1 MSFMPHHAVSRG
13 VSLLSDPYRRRWLG
27 WGFLVGSFFLV
38 SLHRVSTAVLSG
50 ELQVAFDTTGASL
63 GLLHSSFF
71 VLYALM
77 QVPAGLLTDRYGAR
91 AIAAGGT
98 GLMSLGAIAF
108 GLAPNYLVAFVG
120 RLMVGFGA
128 SVLFVAVL
136 RFCANWFRPD
146 EFGTMT
152 GVTFS
157 VGILGGLAA
166 TTPLAIAI
174 EELGW
179 RGSMTGLGLLGLGA
193 AVGIVLLSHD
203 SPADADLEPIDNVPE
218 RPEVTAADLKRY
230 VSRAVGEVETWL
242 LGIMLF
248 FMTGVG
254 ITIFGLWGIP
264 FLVQTYD
271 LSVVDASVYLLIGN
285 VGGMIGPTL
294 FGWLSDRLGKRTEL
308 IALSALVFAITWGIF
323 AVFGAI
329 SLLLVAAIFL
339 FGRILRGGI
348 PLAFT
353 TIKERHPEGASGT
366 VIGLINTMGWI
377 GAVVFPV
384 VLGWALDVYWTGE
397 TVNGQRVYS
406 LFGYRVAFAIAVG
419 AGVIALLCALAL
431 HVRTRGDRP
440 MESGPDVSPSD

>member
-1 MSFMPHHAVSRG
+1 VNP
-13 VSLLSDPYRRRWLG
+13 LSDPYRRRWLG
-27 WGFLVGSFFLV
+27 WGFLVAAFFLV

-50 ELQVAFDTTGASL
+50 ELMQAFDTTATSL

-71 VLYALM
+71 YLYALM

-98 GLMSLGAIAF
+98 GAMSLGAVTF
-108 GLAPNYLVAFVG
+108 GFAPTYLVAFVG
-120 RLMVGFGA
+120 RLLVGFGA
-128 SVLFVAVL
+128 SVLFVAVM

-174 EELGW
+174 TTLGW
-179 RGSMTGLGLLGLGA
+179 RWTMAGLGLFGFVA
-193 AVGIVLLSHD
+193 AVGVVLISHD
-203 SPADADLEPIDNVPE
+203 TPAGAGLEPIDDVAE

-230 VSRAVGEVETWL
+230 VADALREVETWL
-242 LGIMLF
+242 LGVMLF
-248 FMTGVG
+248 FMTGIG

-264 FLVQTYD
+264 FLVQSYGI
-271 LSVVDASVYLLIGN
+271 SVTAASVYLLIGN

-294 FGWLSDRLGKRTEL
+294 FGWLSDRLGRRTEL
-308 IALSALVFAITWGIF
+308 IALSTVVFAGTWAIF
-323 AVFGAI
+323 AVFGTI
-329 SLLLVAAIFL
+329 PLLLVAALFL

-366 VIGLINTMGWI
+366 VIGLINTMGWT
-377 GAVVFPV
+377 GAAVFPV
-384 VLGWALDVYWTGE
+384 LLGAALDAYWTGD
-397 TVNGQRVYS
+397 TVNGTRVYT
-406 LFGYRVAFAIAVG
+406 LLGYRIAFAIAAVAGLISVG
-419 AGVIALLCALAL
+419 CAVAL
-431 HVRTRGDRP
+431 HLRTRHDRP
-440 MESGPDVSPSD
+440 LEAGPATSPTD

>member
-1 MSFMPHHAVSRG
+1 VT
-13 VSLLSDPYRRRWLG
+13 LLSDPYRRRWIG
-27 WGFLVGSFFLV
+27 WGVLAAAFFLV
-38 SLHRVSTAVLSG
+38 SLHRVSTAVLSE
-50 ELQVAFDTTGASL
+50 ELMRAFDTTGTSL
-63 GLLHSSFF
+63 GFLHSSFF
-71 VLYALM
+71 YLYAAF

-98 GLMSLGAIAF
+98 GLMSLGALAF
-108 GLAPNYLVAFVG
+108 GLAGSYSVAFIGRVFVG
-120 RLMVGFGA
+120 LGA
-128 SVLFVAVL
+128 SVLFVASL
-136 RFCANWFRPD
+136 RFCANWFRPN

-174 EELGW
+174 ATVGW
-179 RGSMTGLGLLGLGA
+179 RTTMAGLGVLGLVIA
-193 AVGIVLLSHD
+193 AGVVLLSHD
-203 SPADADLEPIDNVPE
+203 SPEDAGLPAIDSVPE
-218 RPEVTAADLKRY
+218 RPDVSAADLKVY
-230 VSRAVGEVETWL
+230 VRDALGEVETWL

-264 FLVQTYD
+264 FLVQSYGI
-271 LSVVDASVYLLIGN
+271 SVTEASVYLLIGN

-294 FGWLSDRLGKRTEL
+294 FGWLSDRLGRRTEL
-308 IALSALVFAITWGIF
+308 IVLSAVVFALTWAVF
-323 AVFGAI
+323 AVFGTI
-329 SLLLVAAIFL
+329 PLLVVAVLFL

-377 GAVVFPV
+377 GAAIFPV
-384 VLGWALDVYWTGE
+384 VLGAALDAYWTGE
-397 TVNGQRVYS
+397 TVNGTRVYTA
-406 LFGYRVAFAIAVG
+406 FGYRVAFTIAVASG
-419 AGVIALLCALAL
+419 IVAVAAAVAL
-431 HVRTRGDRP
+431 HLRTRGDRP
-440 MESGPDVSPSD
+440 LAAGPAETPSD

>member
-1 MSFMPHHAVSRG
+1 MT
-13 VSLLSDPYRRRWLG
+13 LLSDPYRRRWIG
-27 WGFLVGSFFLV
+27 WGFLVGAFFLV
-38 SLHRVSTAVLSG
+38 SLHRVSTAVLSAD
-50 ELQVAFDTTGASL
+50 LMRAFDTTGASL

-71 VLYALM
+71 YLYAAF

-98 GLMSLGAIAF
+98 VLMSVGAMAF
-108 GLAPNYLVAFVG
+108 GVAGSYPVAFVG
-120 RLMVGFGA
+120 RLLVGLGA

-136 RFCANWFRPD
+136 RFCANWFRPT

-166 TTPLAIAI
+166 TTPLAVAI
-174 EELGW
+174 DGLGW
-179 RGSMTGLGLLGLGA
+179 RTTMVGLGLLGLA
-193 AVGIVLLSHD
+193 IAVGVVVLSQD
-203 SPADADLEPIDNVPE
+203 TPAAAGLPAIDNVPE
-218 RPEVTAADLKRY
+218 RPDVTAADLKRY
-230 VSRAVGEVETWL
+230 VGTALRELETWL

-264 FLVQTYD
+264 FLVQTYGI
-271 LSVVDASVYLLIGN
+271 SVTEASVYLLLGN

-294 FGWLSDRLGKRTEL
+294 FGWLSDRLGRRTEL
-308 IALSALVFAITWGIF
+308 IVLSAVVFALTWAVF

-329 SLLLVAAIFL
+329 PLLLVAVIFL

-377 GAVVFPV
+377 GAAIFPV
-384 VLGWALDVYWTGE
+384 ILGAALDAYWTGE
-397 TVNGQRVYS
+397 TVNGTRVYTDV
-406 LFGYRVAFAIAVG
+406 GYRVAFAIAVA
-419 AGVIALLCALAL
+419 AGVVAIACAVAL
-431 HVRTRGDRP
+431 HLRTRGDRP
-440 MESGPDVSPSD
+440 LASGPAETPSD

>member
-1 MSFMPHHAVSRG
+1 MPHGAVARG
-13 VSLLSDPYRRRWLG
+13 VTLLSDPYRRRWLG
-27 WGFLVGSFFLV
+27 WGFLVGAFFLV

-50 ELQVAFDTTGASL
+50 ELQAAFDTTGASL

-108 GLAPNYLVAFVG
+108 GFAPNYVVAFLG

-166 TTPLAIAI
+166 TTPLALAI
-174 EELGW
+174 EALGW
-179 RGSMTGLGLLGLGA
+179 RGSMAGLGLLGLIVA
-193 AVGIVLLSHD
+193 LGIVLLSHD
-203 SPADADLEPIDNVPE
+203 SPTDADLQPIDNVPD
-218 RPEVTAADLKRY
+218 RPEVTATDLKRY
-230 VSRAVGEVETWL
+230 VTQAASEVETWL

-271 LSVVDASVYLLIGN
+271 LSVVEASIYLAIGN

-308 IALSALVFAITWGIF
+308 IALSAAVFALTWAIF

-329 SLLLVAAIFL
+329 PLLLVAAIFL

-377 GAVVFPV
+377 GAIVFPV

-397 TVNGQRVYS
+397 TVNGQRVYT

-419 AGVIALLCALAL
+419 AGVIALACGIAL
-431 HVRTRGDRP
+431 HRRTRGDRP
-440 MESGPDVSPSD
+440 MQSGPDVSPTD